1 MALLAKSCETAGL
14 TSKWPG
20 RDPQDLGGAFLRS
33 YPLTLD
39 AFDST
44 RDETVEMR

>member
-1 MALLAKSCETAGL
+1 VLHRPIETTGV
-14 TSKWPG
+14 TGKWPG
-20 RDPQDLGGAFLRS
+20 SDPQDLGGAFLRS
-33 YPLTLD
+33 CPLTLD